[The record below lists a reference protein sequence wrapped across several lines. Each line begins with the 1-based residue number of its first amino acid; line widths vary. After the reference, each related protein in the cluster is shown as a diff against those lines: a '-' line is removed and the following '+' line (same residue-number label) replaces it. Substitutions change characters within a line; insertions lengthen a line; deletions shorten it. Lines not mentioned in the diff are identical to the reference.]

1 MHHIFKKGAS
11 KEEIEQLNKELFQIG
26 NKKPL
31 DAQKYCGIIKLDEDP
46 MVIQK
51 SLRNEWR

>member
-1 MHHIFKKGAS
+1 MTGKKKGAS
-11 KEEIEQLNKELFQIG
+11 KEEIELLNKELFQNG

-31 DAQKYCGIIKLDEDP
+31 DAQKYCGIQKLNEDP
-46 MVIQK
+46 FIQK